1 MADSALP
8 SIPKGPSVPR
18 TVTVWSIARTAI
30 VVLLGVI
37 ELSWLTPW
45 AYILAIVISSSTKIG
60 DVKGLAHGA
69 TEPLLP
75 IGLIAFGLGM
85 AWTVRTI
92 VRRQQLR
99 LASVYEQPVSRRL
112 AVVVTVAA
120 ILSGALIS
128 LNYLAVP
135 PGAPVS
141 TTWVGTLAGG
151 HETGALLIAVV
162 FAAVIWWRGTILGG
176 AVPGDREAG
185 RRSTTAAVLI
195 AISSG
200 VARAV
205 LPWLITDLLPVVA
218 IIAVPAMLGAIALSS
233 LEEAQLPRP
242 GQPTAT
248 RAPDR
253 NWIGMVAAM
262 CLGVVVVGII
272 LATVFGGG
280 TSVVTTLLKTV
291 GQAVAV
297 VIVFALSFVA
307 IPFLMLA
314 EWLARMLGSVKMERP
329 PVEMGKLG
337 RPDPMDQIE
346 QQADPQLLDPSLMET
361 GLAVVALVI
370 VAVIVWRLLR
380 PTRVD
385 DLDGALDEERSTV
398 FSWRSLF
405 NRRAGAPLEGGV
417 APVSDPVRLAY
428 RKFQGLMAQHGTGR
442 TANETARAFRDRL
455 QGRALDVSIAD
466 TEAPS
471 PLPQP
476 VNDAIQTLTSTYEH
490 VRYLSSDAR
499 ARVVADEAIRVI
511 QAGLAMKPKPRT

>member
-1 MADSALP
+1 M
-8 SIPKGPSVPR
+8 PR
-18 TVTVWSIARTAI
+18 TLTVWSIARTAI
-30 VVLLGVI
+30 VLLLGAI

-60 DVKGLAHGA
+60 DVKGSAQGA
-69 TEPLLP
+69 TEPLIP

-85 AWTVRTI
+85 AWTVRTL
-92 VRRQQLR
+92 VRRQQVR
-99 LASVYEQPVSRRL
+99 LLSVYEQPLSRRL
-112 AVVVTVAA
+112 AVVVTVGA
-120 ILSGALIS
+120 ILSGALFS
-128 LNYLAVP
+128 LNNLAVP
-135 PGAPVS
+135 PGTPVS

-162 FAAVIWWRGTILGG
+162 FASIIWWRGTILGG

-218 IIAVPAMLGAIALSS
+218 IIAVPAMLVAIALSS

-248 RAPDR
+248 RPPDR

-262 CLGVVVVGII
+262 CLVVVLVGII

-280 TSVVTTLLKTV
+280 TSVVTTLLKSV
-291 GQAVAV
+291 GQAIAV
-297 VIVFALSFVA
+297 VIVFMLSIIA

-314 EWLARMLGSVKMERP
+314 EWLAKMLVSAKMERP
-329 PVEMGKLG
+329 PAEMGTLG
-337 RPDPMDQIE
+337 RPNPMDQLE
-346 QQADPQLLDPSLMET
+346 QSGDPQPLDPSLMET
-361 GLAVVALVI
+361 GLAVFALVI

-380 PTRVD
+380 PARVE

-405 NRRAGAPLEGGV
+405 KSRTRATLDGEV
-417 APVSDPVRLAY
+417 EPVSDPVRLAY
-428 RKFQGLMAQHGTGR
+428 RKFQSLMAQHGSGR
-442 TANETARAFRDRL
+442 TANETARSFQDRL
-455 QGRALDVSIAD
+455 KGRRVEVSISD
-466 TEAPS
+466 IEVPS
-471 PLPQP
+471 PMPQS
-476 VNDAIQTLTSTYEH
+476 VHEAIHTLTSTYEH
-490 VRYLSSDAR
+490 ARYSSTDELAR
-499 ARVVADEAIRVI
+499 IVADDAMRVI
-511 QAGLAMKPKPRT
+511 EDSLVMKPKPRQ